1 MLDALERSA
10 DYCTKS
16 MSIVMVI
23 VPIMVWSLHVKMPN
37 AILVLLL
44 LRIKPFYASWPAVAS
59 RKL

>member
-1 MLDALERSA
+1 
-10 DYCTKS
+10 

-44 LRIKPFYASWPAVAS
+44 LRIKEFHASWPAVAS
-59 RKL
+59 SKV

>member
-1 MLDALERSA
+1 
-10 DYCTKS
+10 